1 MRLKKKYSVIAWGM
15 IGPAVLLIVFTK
27 FYLIFEAFR
36 VSLTSGTG
44 LNQTYVGISNY
55 ARVLED
61 GLFKT
66 ALFNTVFYLIQ
77 VPIMLILALIL
88 ASLLN
93 SSTLK
98 LKGIFRTAIFLP
110 CIMATVSYSMVFR
123 TLFSKAG
130 MINSFLMNLGII
142 DVPIAWLESAWIARI
157 VIVVAMTW
165 RWTGYNTI
173 FYLAGLQN
181 IDDNIYEAARIDGAN
196 IFQQFRKIT
205 IPLLRPIILLT
216 TITSINGTLQLFAET
231 QNITSGGPGNATIT
245 LSNYIYKLSFVYVP
259 QFGYASTIAFIVLI
273 MVAVLAFVQMKM
285 GDTR

>member
-1 MRLKKKYSVIAWGM
+1 MG
-15 IGPAVLLIVFTK
+15 F
-27 FYLIFEAFR
+27 
-36 VSLTSGTG
+36 
-44 LNQTYVGISNY
+44 SNY

-77 VPIMLILALIL
+77 VPIMLILALVL

-110 CIMATVSYSMVFR
+110 CIMATVSYSMIFR

-130 MINSFLMNLGII
+130 VINSFLTNLGII
-142 DVPIAWLESAWIARI
+142 DAPIAWLESAWIARI
-157 VIVVAMTW
+157 VIIIAMTW

-181 IDDNIYEAARIDGAN
+181 IDDTIYEAARIDGAN

-205 IPLLRPIILLT
+205 IPMLRPIILLT

-245 LSNYIYKLSFVYVP
+245 LSNYIYKLSFTYVP

-273 MVAVLAFVQMKM
+273 MVAVLAFIQMKL

>member
-27 FYLIFEAFR
+27 FYPIFEAFR

>member
-27 FYLIFEAFR
+27 FYPIFEAFR

-93 SSTLK
+93 SSSLK

-273 MVAVLAFVQMKM
+273 MVAVLAFAQMKM

>member
-27 FYLIFEAFR
+27 FYPIFEAFR

-44 LNQTYVGISNY
+44 LKQAYVGFSNY

-93 SSTLK
+93 SSSLK

-181 IDDNIYEAARIDGAN
+181 IDDSIYEAARIDGAN

-273 MVAVLAFVQMKM
+273 MVAVLAFAQMKM

>member
-27 FYLIFEAFR
+27 FYPIFEAFR

-55 ARVLED
+55 GRVLED

-181 IDDNIYEAARIDGAN
+181 IDDSIYEAARIDGAN

-273 MVAVLAFVQMKM
+273 MVAVLAFAQMKM

>member
-27 FYLIFEAFR
+27 FYPIFEAFR

-77 VPIMLILALIL
+77 VPIMMILALIL

-93 SSTLK
+93 SSSLK

-181 IDDNIYEAARIDGAN
+181 IDDSIYEAARIDGAN

-273 MVAVLAFVQMKM
+273 MVAVLAFAQMKM

>member
-27 FYLIFEAFR
+27 FYPIFEAFR

-93 SSTLK
+93 SSSLK

-181 IDDNIYEAARIDGAN
+181 IDDSIYEAARIDGAN

-216 TITSINGTLQLFAET
+216 TITSINRTLQLFAET

-273 MVAVLAFVQMKM
+273 MVAVLAFAQMKM

>member
-27 FYLIFEAFR
+27 FYPIFEAFR

-93 SSTLK
+93 SSSLK

-245 LSNYIYKLSFVYVP
+245 LSNYIYKLLRKQSELV
-259 QFGYASTIAFIVLI
+259 
-273 MVAVLAFVQMKM
+273 
-285 GDTR
+285 

>member
-27 FYLIFEAFR
+27 FYPIFEAFR

-110 CIMATVSYSMVFR
+110 CIMATVSYSIVFR

-181 IDDNIYEAARIDGAN
+181 IDDNIYAAARIDGAN

>member
-27 FYLIFEAFR
+27 FYPIFEAFR

-93 SSTLK
+93 SSSLK

-181 IDDNIYEAARIDGAN
+181 IDDSIYEAARIDGAN

>member
-27 FYLIFEAFR
+27 FYPIFEAFR

-93 SSTLK
+93 RSTLK

>member
-1 MRLKKKYSVIAWGM
+1 MKLKKKYSVIAWGM

-27 FYLIFEAFR
+27 FYPIFEAFR

-93 SSTLK
+93 SSSLK

>member
-27 FYLIFEAFR
+27 FYPIFEAFR
-36 VSLTSGTG
+36 VSLTSVTG

>member
-27 FYLIFEAFR
+27 FYPIFEAFR

-93 SSTLK
+93 SSSLK

-181 IDDNIYEAARIDGAN
+181 IDDSIYEAARIDGAN

-205 IPLLRPIILLT
+205 IPIILLT

-273 MVAVLAFVQMKM
+273 MVAVLAFAQMKM

>member
-27 FYLIFEAFR
+27 FYPIFEAFR

-93 SSTLK
+93 SSSLK

-205 IPLLRPIILLT
+205 IPLFRPIILLT

>member
-27 FYLIFEAFR
+27 FYPIFEAFR

-77 VPIMLILALIL
+77 VPIMLILALVL

-110 CIMATVSYSMVFR
+110 CIMATVSYSMIFR

-130 MINSFLMNLGII
+130 VINSFLTNLGII
-142 DVPIAWLESAWIARI
+142 DAPIAWLESAWIARI
-157 VIVVAMTW
+157 VIIIAMTW

-181 IDDNIYEAARIDGAN
+181 IDDTIYEAARIDGAN

-205 IPLLRPIILLT
+205 IPMLRPIILLT

-245 LSNYIYKLSFVYVP
+245 LSNYIYKLSFTYVP

-273 MVAVLAFVQMKM
+273 MVAVLAFIQMKL

>member
-27 FYLIFEAFR
+27 FYPIFEAFR

-110 CIMATVSYSMVFR
+110 CIMATVSYPMVFR

>member
-1 MRLKKKYSVIAWGM
+1 M

-27 FYLIFEAFR
+27 FYPIFEAFR

-93 SSTLK
+93 SSSLK

-181 IDDNIYEAARIDGAN
+181 IDDSIYEAARIDGAN

-273 MVAVLAFVQMKM
+273 MVAVLAFAQMKM

>member
-27 FYLIFEAFR
+27 FYPIFEAFR

-181 IDDNIYEAARIDGAN
+181 IDDNIYEPARIDGAN

>member
-27 FYLIFEAFR
+27 FYPIFEAFR

-93 SSTLK
+93 SSSLK

-181 IDDNIYEAARIDGAN
+181 IDDSIYEATRIDGAN

-273 MVAVLAFVQMKM
+273 MVAVLAFAQMKM

>member
-27 FYLIFEAFR
+27 FYPIFEAFR

-93 SSTLK
+93 SSSLK

>member
-1 MRLKKKYSVIAWGM
+1 MRLKKIYSVIAWGM

-27 FYLIFEAFR
+27 FYPIFEAFR

-93 SSTLK
+93 SSSLK

>member
-1 MRLKKKYSVIAWGM
+1 
-15 IGPAVLLIVFTK
+15 
-27 FYLIFEAFR
+27 
-36 VSLTSGTG
+36 
-44 LNQTYVGISNY
+44 
-55 ARVLED
+55 
-61 GLFKT
+61 
-66 ALFNTVFYLIQ
+66 
-77 VPIMLILALIL
+77 MLILALIL

-273 MVAVLAFVQMKM
+273 MVAVLAFINLKV
-285 GDTR
+285 GDTRD

>member
-27 FYLIFEAFR
+27 FYPIFEAFR

-157 VIVVAMTW
+157 VIIIAMTW

-181 IDDNIYEAARIDGAN
+181 IDDTIYEAARIDGAN

-205 IPLLRPIILLT
+205 IPMLRPIILLT

-245 LSNYIYKLSFVYVP
+245 LSNYIYKLSFTYVP

-273 MVAVLAFVQMKM
+273 MVAVLAFIQMKL

>member
-27 FYLIFEAFR
+27 FYPIFEAFR

-93 SSTLK
+93 SSSLK

-181 IDDNIYEAARIDGAN
+181 IDDSIYEAARIDGAN

-273 MVAVLAFVQMKM
+273 MVAVLAFAQMKM

>member
-27 FYLIFEAFR
+27 FYPIFEAFR

-66 ALFNTVFYLIQ
+66 ALFNKVFYLIQ

-93 SSTLK
+93 SSSLK

-181 IDDNIYEAARIDGAN
+181 IDDSIYEAARIDGAN

-273 MVAVLAFVQMKM
+273 MVAVLAFAQMKM